1 MTQAPTSAHRANLEP
16 QPLDALAD
24 LTRQIRHTLVQVSQQ
39 TKTPHLASCLS
50 GVDLLTVLYG
60 RHLHWSPALANDPQR
75 DKFLLSKGHAA
86 SLLYTVLAYFGMFEV
101 AQLFEHGQTGSAF
114 EEHPGIHAP
123 AGVETVSGS
132 LGHNLGIAVGMAKAA
147 QLKQQ
152 PNRYFVLMGD
162 GEMNEGSVWEAA
174 MLAPALGL
182 NNLVALVD
190 VNGWQG
196 TGRSKE
202 ISALE
207 PLDDKW
213 RSFGWDVQRI
223 DGHDLHAIDTALAK
237 TATADRPQAIIA
249 DTVKGK
255 GVSFME
261 DDNNWHYRMPTVEE
275 VAKAAK
281 ELGIDSDLLHSEK
294 ESN

>member
-1 MTQAPTSAHRANLEP
+1 MTQAAHRAAPEP
-16 QPLDALAD
+16 KSLDELAS
-24 LTRQIRHTLVQVSQQ
+24 LTRRIRHTLVQVSQQ

-60 RHLHWSPALANDPQR
+60 RHLHWSPALAANPSR

-86 SLLYTVLAYFGMFEV
+86 SLLYTLLAYFGMFEIE
-101 AQLFEHGQTGSAF
+101 QLFEHGKTGSAF

-123 AGVETVSGS
+123 PGVETVSGS
-132 LGHNLGIAVGMAKAA
+132 LGHNLGIALGMAKAA
-147 QLKQQ
+147 QLKRQ

-174 MLAPALGL
+174 MLAPAQGV
-182 NNLVALVD
+182 NNLIALVD

-207 PLDDKW
+207 PLDEKW
-213 RSFGWDVQRI
+213 RSFGWGVQRI
-223 DGHDLHAIDTALAK
+223 NGHDLTAIDQALAN
-237 TATADRPQAIIA
+237 TANSDKPQVIIA
-249 DTVKGK
+249 DTIKGK

-261 DDNNWHYRMPTVEE
+261 DDNNWHYRIPTPEE
-275 VAKAAK
+275 VNLAAD
-281 ELGIDSDLLHSEK
+281 ELQIAQVNHNLG
-294 ESN
+294 ESK

>member
-1 MTQAPTSAHRANLEP
+1 MTQVPTTVFRSAP
-16 QPLDALAD
+16 QPQSIEALAEV
-24 LTRQIRHTLVQVSQQ
+24 TRRVRHTLVQVSQQ

-60 RHLHWSPALANDPQR
+60 RHLHWSPELANDPQR

-86 SLLYTVLAYFGMFEV
+86 SLLYTVLAYFGMFDIK
-101 AQLFEHGQTGSAF
+101 QLFEHGQTGSAF

-123 AGVETVSGS
+123 RGVETVSGS

-147 QLKQQ
+147 QLQQQ

-174 MLAPALGL
+174 MLAPALGV

-196 TGRSKE
+196 TGRSKA

-207 PLDDKW
+207 PLDEKW

-223 DGHDLHAIDTALAK
+223 DGHDLHAIDTALANTFLAEK
-237 TATADRPQAIIA
+237 PQAIIA
-249 DTVKGK
+249 DTIKGK

-261 DDNNWHYRMPTVEE
+261 DDNNWHYRIPTVEE
-275 VAKAAK
+275 VARAAK
-281 ELGIDSDLLHSEK
+281 ELGIESDLIHREEEGK
-294 ESN
+294 

>member
-1 MTQAPTSAHRANLEP
+1 MTQAPTTVFRSAP
-16 QPLDALAD
+16 QPQSIEALAEV
-24 LTRQIRHTLVQVSQQ
+24 TRRVRHTLVQVSQQ

-60 RHLHWSPALANDPQR
+60 RHLHWSPELANHPQR

-86 SLLYTVLAYFGMFEV
+86 SLLYTVLAYFGMFDIT
-101 AQLFEHGQTGSAF
+101 QLFEHGQTGSAF

-123 AGVETVSGS
+123 TGVETVSGS

-147 QLKQQ
+147 QLQRQ
-152 PNRYFVLMGD
+152 SNRYFVLMGD

-174 MLAPALGL
+174 MLAPALGV

-196 TGRSKE
+196 TGRSKA

-207 PLDDKW
+207 PLDEKW

-223 DGHDLHAIDTALAK
+223 DGHDLHAIDTALANTFLAEK
-237 TATADRPQAIIA
+237 PQAIIA
-249 DTVKGK
+249 DTIKGK

-261 DDNNWHYRMPTVEE
+261 DDNNWHYRIPTVEE
-275 VAKAAK
+275 VARAAK
-281 ELGIDSDLLHSEK
+281 ELGIESDLIHRE
-294 ESN
+294 EEGN